1 MSVAGGYIPLTAHV
15 AFCMRFM
22 RYNFSETMQR
32 YIFFDYDINRTFDKV

>member
-32 YIFFDYDINRTFDKV
+32 YIFF